1 MKIGD
6 RLTAEQF
13 RKFAPLG
20 LEMTSQYGT
29 KIYYDKSRAN
39 EEVEPH
45 LLPGYMFKMLHWG
58 TINIMAGVWN
68 RIGDFEV
75 SKLPNTP
82 LLKRKAI

>member
-6 RLTAEQF
+6 TLTAEQF
-13 RKFAPLG
+13 KKLAPLG

-39 EEVEPH
+39 EEVGPH
-45 LLPGYMFKMLHWG
+45 LLPGYMFTEVRLG
-58 TINIMAGVWN
+58 TIYLMAGVWN
-68 RIGDFEV
+68 SIGGFRI
-75 SKLPNTP
+75 SKLPNIP